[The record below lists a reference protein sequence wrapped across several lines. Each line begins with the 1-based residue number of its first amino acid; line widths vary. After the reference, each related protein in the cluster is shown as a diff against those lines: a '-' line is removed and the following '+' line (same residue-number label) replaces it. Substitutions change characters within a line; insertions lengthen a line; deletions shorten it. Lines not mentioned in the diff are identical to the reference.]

1 MDFLCS
7 FSTKYIQM
15 RLSQNDFW
23 VNFCCL
29 NVVQAINKI
38 DMTVYTK
45 TFGHSVYCVYQNM
58 KKHQG
63 PLY

>member
-1 MDFLCS
+1 
-7 FSTKYIQM
+7 M